1 MKSWLEDNNAEMY
14 SMNNEEK
21 YVVAQRF
28 IIILRTKF
36 INARFKYQIM
46 CTMISQMPKLTN
58 TYHRSNKLK
67 PVDVDSTIYVDSN
80 K

>member
-46 CTMISQMPKLTN
+46 STMIS
-58 TYHRSNKLK
+58 
-67 PVDVDSTIYVDSN
+67 
-80 K
+80 